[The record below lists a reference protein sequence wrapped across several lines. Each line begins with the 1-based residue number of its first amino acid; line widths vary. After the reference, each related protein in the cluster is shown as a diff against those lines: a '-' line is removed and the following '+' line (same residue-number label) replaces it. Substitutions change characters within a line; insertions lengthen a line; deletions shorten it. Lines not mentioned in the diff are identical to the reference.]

1 MEAQPVAAS
10 PEPHRRQAV
19 ECSSCN
25 KKFDWKHN
33 LETHMRTHT
42 GKSPSSAPTATRT
55 SARRSFKEH
64 WRLHTGEKPYECT
77 YCDKKFYAKSCLTK
91 HLKLHESMRFSSHEK
106 LHRNEK
112 PYVCTLCD
120 KRFSQ
125 NCHLK
130 LHIRVHTGERP
141 YHCDLCEKKFA
152 ASHMN
157 KKRMQCSLCDKSFTT
172 ETALAHH
179 MELLHMED
187 GSPNCTSSFAFVA
200 STSNHLDNESINGE
214 HDLLDSHSPIM
225 DDPARDPLDGD
236 RPATPQHTPGEGTS
250 ASRWPE
256 NVIFIKSE
264 YDPDIVK
271 TETSRVPQ
279 PEMSAPSPG
288 RRRTSRKPLR
298 RKITSPS
305 KRSPLRL
312 KYWFT

>member
-1 MEAQPVAAS
+1 MTSHSNVHIAK
-10 PEPHRRQAV
+10 R
-19 ECSSCN
+19 SSDGSTTCRSISGTTQETSRLSVLLPN

-42 GKSPSSAPTATRT
+42 GEKPFKCSYCNKDFSQKGHL
-55 SARRSFKEH
+55 KEH

-91 HLKLHESMRFSSHEK
+91 HLKLHESSEVFQCS
-106 LHRNEK
+106 NEK
-112 PYVCTLCD
+112 PYVCTLCVNGSA
-120 KRFSQ
+120 KLSFE
-125 NCHLK
+125 
-130 LHIRVHTGERP
+130 LHI
-141 YHCDLCEKKFA
+141 KFILVKGLIIA
-152 ASHMN
+152 IFV
-157 KKRMQCSLCDKSFTT
+157 KRICCQSFTT

-236 RPATPQHTPGEGTS
+236 RPATPQHTPGERGTS

-256 NVIFIKSE
+256 TFIFIKSE

-271 TETSRVPQ
+271 TENFPC
-279 PEMSAPSPG
+279 SAAKMFGADPG
-288 RRRTSRKPLR
+288 GGGLR
-298 RKITSPS
+298 GNH
-305 KRSPLRL
+305 
-312 KYWFT
+312 